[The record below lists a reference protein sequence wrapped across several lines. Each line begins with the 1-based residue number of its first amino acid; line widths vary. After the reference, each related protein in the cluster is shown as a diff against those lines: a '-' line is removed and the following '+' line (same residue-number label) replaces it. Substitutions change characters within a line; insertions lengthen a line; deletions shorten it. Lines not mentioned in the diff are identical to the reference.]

1 MTLTPDLTDLLHR
14 WLPNQ
19 RWYPARGKGVSL
31 ASVGGFDLTDP
42 AGRIGVRVHLIA
54 IDSGDRI
61 DVVQVPLTYRR
72 PDHVLHGV
80 DPIGTVPAAEA
91 PRPAGGAAAAATDD
105 TSAAGDRVDVYDGV
119 RDPVLVGLY
128 LDLITAG
135 PVSSAAGTVASTDPG
150 TGTGTDGDA
159 VSPRGHRTGRW
170 ASTRA
175 VGELP
180 TAKVLSGEQ
189 SNTSIIIDDAAAPA
203 IIKLFRVLGA
213 GMNPDV
219 EVGIGLTGADVDAVA
234 ATYGWID
241 GAWQHPEHAGS
252 DDGAGGRLD
261 HGQLAVLSEFMAGS
275 EDAWRTATAA
285 AAAGTDFTGP
295 ASALGAATARVH
307 AGLREAFGTRI
318 ADADQHEELLRALAS
333 RIRWA
338 WAEAADAVG
347 PHEDAIRAA
356 VDALGRGGDAPV
368 LQRIH
373 GDYHL
378 GQVLD
383 SPQRGWILLDFEG
396 EPLRPVAE
404 RSLPDTA
411 LRDVVGMLRSF
422 DYAGG
427 FAVLNGADPDRT
439 RAWTAAASDAFL
451 DGYRRV
457 SGEPVDT
464 ESPLYVG
471 LWLDKALYEVVY
483 EQRNRPDWISV
494 PVDAVHRALHVG
506 TDGSTPAPTKE
517 GSSMIRKS
525 RAPRPGTSRT
535 EPATPAAAEAVAA
548 AAPVAEAADA
558 TASAET
564 TANDATGSDA
574 AASTVT
580 ASAGTDQSDT
590 GRSADAASAASGVPL
605 DRNRPDLPEGAPDV
619 SPEALAQAA
628 NLNVSAGAASTAEP
642 ETRPASARPI
652 PVSTDVLDAVAAG
665 RYYNPHGV
673 LGAHLASDGTVTVR
687 TLRHMAASV
696 DVVTSAGTT
705 PMAHEYGGIWTAVL
719 ETPEDGHVPDY
730 RLDVTYGDGVSHRV
744 DEPYRFM
751 PTLGELDLHLIGEG
765 RHETLW
771 TVLGA
776 HVREYPSSMGTIH
789 GTSFAVWAPNARSVR
804 VAGDFNGW
812 DAKAHGMRALGS
824 SGVWEIFVPDAAA
837 GATYKFEIQGQDG
850 QWRMKAD
857 PMARGTEVPPLTGSR
872 VVDSTYTFGDD
883 EWIARRGQQDPHNGP
898 MSVYEVHL
906 GSWRL
911 GLSYTELAEQL
922 VEYVSWLGFTHVELM
937 PVAEHPFGGSWG
949 YQVTGYFAPTSRFG
963 HPDEFRHLVDA
974 LHQAGIG
981 VIMDWVPA
989 HFPKDEFALAKFDGQ
1004 PLYEHPDPFLGEH
1017 PDWGTLIFDFGRRE
1031 VRNFLVA
1038 NALYWLEEFHIDGL
1052 RVDAVASMLYLDYS
1066 RQEGQW
1072 RPNRFGGRENL
1083 EAIGFLQEANA
1094 TAYKRVPG
1102 IVTIAE
1108 ESTAFPGVTRP
1119 TDHNGLG
1126 FGLKWN
1132 MGWMHDSLS
1141 YISEDPVNRAY
1152 HHHKATFSM
1161 VYAYTE
1167 NFLLPIS
1174 HDEVVH
1180 GKGSML
1186 RKMPGDR
1193 WQQLANLRAYLAFQ
1207 WAHPGKQ
1214 LIFMGTEFGQEAEWN
1229 EAHGLDWWLTEAPP
1243 HRGVQL
1249 LVKQLN
1255 EIYAATPALYR
1266 WDNDPAGFEW
1276 LDANDTARN
1285 MLTFTRWDPQGNPV
1299 VVVANYAGTPH
1310 HDVKLALPWA
1320 GTWVEALNTDAEQFG
1335 GSGVG
1340 NHGRITAVEGSF
1352 QGKPASATVQVPPL
1366 GVLYLTPATE
1376 GDVD

>member
-14 WLPNQ
+14 WLPGQ

-31 ASVGGFDLTDP
+31 AAAGGFDLTDP
-42 AGRIGVRVHLIA
+42 AGRIGVRVHLVA

-72 PDHVLHGV
+72 RDHTLHGV
-80 DPIGTVPAAEA
+80 DPIGTVPAGDA
-91 PRPAGGAAAAATDD
+91 PLPGADAGQAPDA
-105 TSAAGDRVDVYDGV
+105 RVDVYDGV

-128 LDLITAG
+128 LDLITAATG
-135 PVSSAAGTVASTDPG
+135 SDTAG
-150 TGTGTDGDA
+150 GTDD
-159 VSPRGHRTGRW
+159 VTPRGHATGRW

-175 VGELP
+175 LGDLP
-180 TAKVLSGEQ
+180 SAKVLSGEQ
-189 SNTSIIIDDAAAPA
+189 SNTSIIIDDPAAPA

-213 GMNPDV
+213 GINPDV
-219 EVGIGLTGADVDAVA
+219 EVGIGLTEARVDAVA

-241 GAWQHPEHAGS
+241 GAWTRQERDRDDAGA
-252 DDGAGGRLD
+252 DETGLD

-285 AAAGTDFTGP
+285 ARAGTDFTGP
-295 ASALGAATARVH
+295 AASLGEATARVH
-307 AGLREAFGTRI
+307 AGLREAFGTRV
-318 ADADQHEELLRALAS
+318 ADAAQHEELLRSLAG

-347 PHEDAIRAA
+347 PHDAA
-356 VDALGRGGDAPV
+356 VEAAVEALGRGGDAPV

-427 FAVLNGADPDRT
+427 FAVLNGADPDAT
-439 RAWTAAASDAFL
+439 RAWTTAASDAFL

-464 ESPLYVG
+464 ESPLFVG

-483 EQRNRPDWISV
+483 EQRNRPDWIAV

-506 TDGSTPAPTKE
+506 DHAPTPAPSRKE
-517 GSSMIRKS
+517 GSSMIKKP
-525 RAPRPGTSRT
+525 RAPRPGTARK
-535 EPATPAAAEAVAA
+535 PAPAAAPEPETAA
-548 AAPVAEAADA
+548 AAQPPAPAAAREPKTTAAPAA
-558 TASAET
+558 TASPA
-564 TANDATGSDA
+564 
-574 AASTVT
+574 
-580 ASAGTDQSDT
+580 
-590 GRSADAASAASGVPL
+590 RSSGAPL

-642 ETRPASARPI
+642 ETRPAPARPI
-652 PVSTDVLDAVAAG
+652 PVSTEVLDAVAAG
-665 RYYNPHGV
+665 RYYNPHGI
-673 LGAHLASDGTVTVR
+673 LGAHVAPDGTVTVR

-696 DVVTSAGTT
+696 DVITAAGTT
-705 PMAHEYGGIWTAVL
+705 PATHEYGGIWTAVL
-719 ETPEDGHVPDY
+719 EAPEDGHVPDY
-730 RLDVTYGDGVSHRV
+730 RLEVAYGDGVAHRV

-776 HVREYPSSMGTIH
+776 HLRDYPSSMGPIT

-812 DAKAHGMRALGS
+812 DGKAHGMRSLGS
-824 SGVWEIFVPDAAA
+824 SGVWEIFIPDVGA
-837 GATYKFEIQGQDG
+837 GATYKYEILGQDG

-857 PMARGTEVPPLTGSR
+857 PMARGTEVPPRTGSR
-872 VVDSTYTFGDD
+872 VVDSTYTFGDG
-883 EWIARRGQQDPHNGP
+883 EWIARRSRQDPHNAP

-963 HPDEFRHLVDA
+963 HPDEFKHLVDA

-989 HFPKDEFALAKFDGQ
+989 HFPKDEFALARFDGQ

-1017 PDWGTLIFDFGRRE
+1017 PDWGTYIFDFGRRE

-1141 YISEDPVNRAY
+1141 YISEDPVNRSY

-1229 EAHGLDWWLTEAPP
+1229 EAHGLDWWLTDAPP
-1243 HRGVQL
+1243 HRGLQL

-1255 EIYAATPALYR
+1255 TLYTSTPALYR

-1276 LDANDTARN
+1276 LDANDAGRN

-1299 VVVANYAGTPH
+1299 VVVANFAGNPH

-1320 GTWVEALNTDAEQFG
+1320 GTWTEALNTDAEEFG

-1340 NHGRITAVEGSF
+1340 NQGQITAVEGSF

-1366 GVLYLTPATE
+1366 GVLYLTPAKDARTR
-1376 GDVD
+1376 